1 MHWPGTGPEFKGE
14 EDEVAERCM
23 NLYRGVEAAAE
34 WEHAADQRDG
44 HLLQRYLRR
53 GLWPDHAAVRGCLTR
68 KVKHEGSGGVAPGFE
83 FGNCVGVNYAWLGV
97 MPTDDRRVH
106 MLNICSSIYTSSY
119 DVVAY
124 IRTVRLPCTVK
135 VMGDKF
141 PAEAGLRWQT
151 SWIASRTA
159 RWMGDLD
166 RRLEGRD
173 D

>member
-1 MHWPGTGPEFKGE
+1 
-14 EDEVAERCM
+14 M

-135 VMGDKF
+135 WIVEGDGGQVSSGGRF
-141 PAEAGLRWQT
+141 TVADELDSVADCEMDGGPGPAFRRPGRLARLWQFC
-151 SWIASRTA
+151 
-159 RWMGDLD
+159 
-166 RRLEGRD
+166 
-173 D
+173 